1 MKRNVLL
8 TALLPPL
15 SLAPLTLAPMA
26 AAQEAAPSEESSSL
40 IEDGAQ
46 LLLKGL
52 LKEMEPALD
61 DMARALD
68 EARPMLEEIGPQLS
82 QLLEIMG
89 DIRYYDKPIVLPNGD
104 IIMRRNADAPPFN
117 PKPLITPKEQKA
129 PENGPRILEP
139 ILPGRNG
146 EIEL

>member
-1 MKRNVLL
+1 MKRHLL
-8 TALLPPL
+8 TTALL
-15 SLAPLTLAPMA
+15 LAPLALAHGA
-26 AAQEAAPSEESSSL
+26 AAQEAKPSEESSSL

-68 EARPMLEEIGPQLS
+68 EARPMLEEIGPQIS
-82 QLLEIMG
+82 QLLDLMG
-89 DIRYYDKPIVLPNGD
+89 DIRYYEKPFVLPNGD
-104 IIMRRNADAPPFN
+104 IIIRRSADAPPYKPGDHN
-117 PKPLITPKEQKA
+117 LPK
-129 PENGPRILEP
+129 ILEP
-139 ILPGRNG
+139 AKPSPSG